1 MKHHSHAHPAVLWER
16 CFGFGGQQELSFH
29 ERNKMC
35 FDDAKNKLPVN
46 LIPWCLPIWKLTS
59 SHYSQAKLATNHL
72 LLDKYSQVNPSLIN
86 HNSNTHLSITIKH
99 LLAHPVHATICLRQV
114 THPWRLSSHDPKLRA
129 LSPIQLDHAS
139 LLSRT
144 SAGPSRYL
152 GWHRLIDLLYHRH
165 IIVEDSC
172 NNEKCRYHPPLPPP
186 ATTPPYQASVDFFF
200 RTAKIRKSL
209 NLILCHQFGPCFLD
223 CACPWTSM
231 TIHGQKALAKAG
243 RKASGYGD
251 ITGCETPCRSLSK
264 AMEWCL

>member
-1 MKHHSHAHPAVLWER
+1 M
-16 CFGFGGQQELSFH
+16 
-29 ERNKMC
+29 
-35 FDDAKNKLPVN
+35 
-46 LIPWCLPIWKLTS
+46 S
-59 SHYSQAKLATNHL
+59 SHSSTKTCYQTSPCTPCTPHDMFSSSDSPMA
-72 LLDKYSQVNPSLIN
+72 V
-86 HNSNTHLSITIKH
+86 
-99 LLAHPVHATICLRQV
+99 
-114 THPWRLSSHDPKLRA
+114 SSHDPKLRA

-172 NNEKCRYHPPLPPP
+172 NNEKCRDHPHYRHLL
-186 ATTPPYQASVDFFF
+186 TFFV
-200 RTAKIRKSL
+200 TAKIRKSL

-223 CACPWTSM
+223 YTCPWTSM
-231 TIHGQKALAKAG
+231 TIHVQKALTTKAG

>member
-59 SHYSQAKLATNHL
+59 SHYSQARLATNHL

-114 THPWRLSSHDPKLRA
+114 THPWRCQVMTQNCVLWAQYSWIMPVCCQG
-129 LSPIQLDHAS
+129 P
-139 LLSRT
+139 LL
-144 SAGPSRYL
+144 
-152 GWHRLIDLLYHRH
+152 DLLDIWDDIGSLIFY
-165 IIVEDSC
+165 IIGTLLW
-172 NNEKCRYHPPLPPP
+172 KIP
-186 ATTPPYQASVDFFF
+186 ATMRNVGTTPTTTTSNNTSISSLSWLFF

-223 CACPWTSM
+223 CTCPWTSM